1 MSASTNNPSTPS
13 AAHKAEAK
21 AIDKAP
27 AAGAPPRTFNLD
39 AIKAAEVA
47 LANRPKAERAKAA
60 DKPDSFKAQC
70 IALLEATGRPV
81 KVLAIASAWCDA
93 HPDLGRDAKDA
104 KAARA
109 TAEAARSRAQAA
121 VKAGK
126 QVEATAA
133 TAEADAATK
142 RAETAAREQAMATI
156 TSRIYTLAKDGFIA
170 KAERGEVKAKAKAT
184 PAKG

>member
-1 MSASTNNPSTPS
+1 MSASTNNPTHNPS
-13 AAHKAEAK
+13 AKAEAK

-39 AIKAAEVA
+39 AIKAAEVD

-60 DKPDSFKAQC
+60 EKPDSFKAQC
-70 IALLEATGRPV
+70 ITLLEAAGRPV

-93 HPDLGRDAKDA
+93 HPDLGRDAKAA
-104 KAARA
+104 KTARA
-109 TAEAARSRAQAA
+109 TVEAARGRAQAA
-121 VKAGK
+121 AKAGK
-126 QVEATAA
+126 QADAA
-133 TAEADAATK
+133 AAMAEAEAATK
-142 RAETAAREQAMATI
+142 RAETAAWEQAMATI